1 MLATLGWVGYSLAN
15 LNHSTRLLKAIAMSV
30 YLGVDIGTS
39 GTKTLA
45 MRRDGKILASATA
58 EYPLMSPR
66 PGWSEQDPEHWWQA
80 TVKTIKSVVKQAK
93 CKPTDISG
101 IGLSGQ
107 MHGSVF
113 LDAQDQVIRPALLW
127 NDQRTAAE
135 CVEIEKRAGG
145 RRRLIEMVAN
155 PALTGFTAPKILWL
169 RNHEPAHYD
178 RVRHVLLP
186 KDYVRLRLTGE
197 FATEVSDASGT
208 LLLDVCRRTWSRKL
222 LSRLEIDPAWLPTVH
237 ESEEVSGRLTMGTA
251 RLLGLPTGVPV
262 VGGGGDQAASAV
274 GNGIVR
280 EGIVSATMGTSGVVF
295 AHSDE
300 VQYDPQG
307 RLHTFCHAV
316 RGKWHMMGVVLSA
329 GGSLQWYRNQLC
341 QAEVA
346 KAKKNKIDP
355 YELIT
360 EEARQAP
367 VGSEGLVFLPYLTGE
382 RTPHADA
389 NARGAWVGLSLRH
402 GRPHLARS
410 VIEGATFAMRDS
422 LDIIR
427 GLNVPVKEV
436 RLSGGGARSP
446 FWRQVQ
452 ADIYG
457 LPTAITNSYEGPA
470 YGVALL
476 AAVGTGTYRTVAE
489 ACQNTIKVTDQNN
502 PHVRAKRSYD
512 ALHPVY
518 QQLYRSLKS
527 DFGKLAEF
535 VANQS

>member
-1 MLATLGWVGYSLAN
+1 MGLVGYSLAGQN
-15 LNHSTRLLKAIAMSV
+15 GLTRLLKAAGMSV

-39 GTKTLA
+39 GTKTIA
-45 MRRDGKILASATA
+45 MQRDGKILASATA
-58 EYPLMSPR
+58 EYPLLAPR

-80 TVKTIKSVVKQAK
+80 TVKTIKSVVKQGQL
-93 CKPTDISG
+93 KPSDISG

-113 LDAQDQVIRPALLW
+113 LDAEDQVIRPALLW

-145 RRRLIEMVAN
+145 RRKLIDMVAN

-169 RNHEPAHYD
+169 RNHEPKHYD

-197 FATEVSDASGT
+197 YATEVSDASGT
-208 LLLDVCRRTWSRKL
+208 LLLDVCNRVWSKKL
-222 LSRLEIDPAWLPTVH
+222 LSKLEIDSAWLPKVH
-237 ESEEVSGRLTMGTA
+237 ESEEVSGRLTMGAA
-251 RLLGLPTGVPV
+251 RTLGLSAGVPV

-280 EGIVSATMGTSGVVF
+280 QGVVSATMGTSGVIF

-346 KAKKNKIDP
+346 RAKKNKIDP

-422 LDIIR
+422 LEIIR
-427 GLNVPVKEV
+427 GLKVPVKEV

-452 ADIYG
+452 ADVYG
-457 LPTAITNSYEGPA
+457 LPTAITNSHEGPA

-476 AAVGTGTYRTVAE
+476 AAVGTGAYRTVAE
-489 ACQNTIKVTDQNN
+489 ACEATIKVIDQNS
-502 PHVRAKRSYD
+502 PQARAKRTYD

-527 DFGKLAEF
+527 DFGALAEF
-535 VANQS
+535 VAAHS